1 MGIKIKKTS
10 SYLPER
16 IVDNFYFEKILDT
29 SDEWISSRTG
39 IKKRHFVEDEGI
51 FDLVQESIKRLNL
64 SEEEKESI
72 KTIIV
77 ATCTSSYE
85 IPNLASQIQ
94 KSFGL
99 AEDVYSLDINMACS
113 GFVAGLKLIDGI
125 IEDGENAL
133 LVGVELFSDI
143 IDFEDRNTAILFGD
157 GAGAVLLEKG
167 EEESHFTSG
176 TCGNRKALNYGGEP
190 SKLHMEGREV
200 YKFAVSTMERETKEF
215 LKKIGKKKEDI
226 DYFVAHQANIRILES
241 LGKSL
246 GVPMHKIPSNIEEVG
261 NTSSA
266 SIPLLLD
273 SMNRKGSL
281 KKGDRIVFL
290 AFGAG
295 LTWSLAY
302 IKWGGQDEIR

>member
-10 SYLPER
+10 SYLPEKV
-16 IVDNFYFEKILDT
+16 VDNFYFEKILDT

-39 IKKRHFVEDEGI
+39 IKERHFVEDEGI
-51 FDLVQESIKRLNL
+51 FDLV
-64 SEEEKESI
+64 KESI
-72 KTIIV
+72 KGLKLSKQEKERIKTIVV
-77 ATCTSSYE
+77 ATCTSTYE

-113 GFVAGLKLIDGI
+113 GFVAGLKLVDGI
-125 IEDGENAL
+125 IGDGENAL

-143 IDFEDRNTAILFGD
+143 IDFKDRNTAILFGD

-167 EEESHFTSG
+167 EEKSYFSSG
-176 TCGNRKALNYGGEP
+176 TRGNEKALNYDREGN
-190 SKLHMEGREV
+190 KLNMEGREV
-200 YKFAVSTMERETKEF
+200 YKFAVSTMEKETKDF
-215 LKKIGKKKEDI
+215 LKKIGKKKEEI

-241 LGKSL
+241 LGKGLEVS
-246 GVPMHKIPSNIEEVG
+246 MDKIPSNIEKVG

-273 SMNRKGSL
+273 SMNKKGSL
-281 KKGDRIVFL
+281 KRGDKIVLL

-302 IKWGGQDEIR
+302 MEWGG